1 MSYIRSGSNP
11 EKLYIWGDGVNTY
24 IAEGAKENKVMPRS
38 VFHGL
43 IRKWLRNGWEN
54 CVFKDASV
62 KEVWIKERNKN
73 ECKVELSYDGWK
85 VYMWLTTWVYITH
98 TNLSNINEGVKRK
111 VVIE

>member
-43 IRKWLRNGWEN
+43 IRKWLRNGWED
-54 CVFKDASV
+54 CVFKGASV
-62 KEVWIKERNKN
+62 KEVWRKMGNKN
-73 ECKVELSYDGWK
+73 ELQIELSYNGWK
-85 VYMWLTTWVYITH
+85 VYMWLVTWVYITH
-98 TNLSNINEGVKRK
+98 TNLQNINEGVKRK